1 MKMKKIIS
9 STLAVVA
16 FGLAANS
23 VVASDY
29 ADEVKDIQRSVSAIQ
44 KQLDLQD
51 VQYNEIKIEN
61 GLNRSQKVKAL
72 EFKYDY
78 LRNQL

>member
-23 VVASDY
+23 VLASDY
-29 ADEVKDIQRSVSAIQ
+29 ADEVKDIQRSVSAIK

-72 EFKYDY
+72 ELKYDY

>member
-1 MKMKKIIS
+1 MKKIIS

-23 VVASDY
+23 VLASDY
-29 ADEVKDIQRSVSAIQ
+29 ADEVKDIQRSVSAIK

-72 EFKYDY
+72 ELKYDY